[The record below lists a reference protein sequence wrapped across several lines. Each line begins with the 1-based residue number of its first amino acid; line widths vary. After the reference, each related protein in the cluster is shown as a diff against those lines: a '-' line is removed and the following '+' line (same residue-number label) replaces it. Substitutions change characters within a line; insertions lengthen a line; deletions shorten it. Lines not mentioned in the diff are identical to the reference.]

1 MKVKIEIDTQTF
13 VRFWLVVIGFVLVAL
28 AVYSARVALII
39 LGSALFFAIALSPSV
54 NRLARSLPSKSRV
67 LGTAIAYIVVVL
79 VLGLIAFLIIPP
91 IVDQTVKFAQTVPNL
106 VDTGAK
112 QYEGVSSF
120 INHYNL
126 QPEFTK
132 AVNSIKDGATQ
143 FASGFG
149 SILIN
154 SIGSVFA
161 AITAVILVLVLS
173 FLMLVEG
180 PTWLSR
186 LWSVYDNKERM
197 ERHSQVL
204 KRMYSVITGYM
215 TGQLSV
221 SALAGFISG
230 FSVFILS
237 LFFNIPANLAIPAM
251 AIVFVSSLI
260 PLFGSTIGAV
270 LVTTILLLNN
280 VTAAIIFIV
289 FFVLYQQV
297 EANYISPKIQS
308 KRIDLSPLAI
318 LASVTIGIYLFG
330 IAGGIISIP
339 IAGCLN
345 IFVSDYFS
353 RVKNPV
359 EKKSFLKKITNKI
372 TSSSR

>member
-1 MKVKIEIDTQTF
+1 MKVKIEIDTRTF
-13 VRFWLVVIGFVLVAL
+13 VRFWLVVIGFVLVAFTI
-28 AVYSARVALII
+28 YSARIALII
-39 LGSALFFAIALSPSV
+39 LGSAAFFAIALSPSV
-54 NRLARSLPSKSRV
+54 NRLSKLLPGRSRALS
-67 LGTAIAYIVVVL
+67 TAISYVAVVL
-79 VLGLIAFLIIPP
+79 AIGLFAFLIVPP

-106 VDTGAK
+106 VDSASR
-112 QYEGVSSF
+112 QYDGVNSL

-132 AVNSIKDGATQ
+132 VMNSIKDGATQ

-149 SILIN
+149 TLLIN
-154 SIGSVFA
+154 SIGSIFSVIA
-161 AITAVILVLVLS
+161 AIILVLVLS

-180 PTWLSR
+180 PTWLGR
-186 LWSVYDNKERM
+186 LWSIYEDKDKV

-204 KRMYSVITGYM
+204 KRMYSVVTGYI

-230 FSVFILS
+230 LTVFILS
-237 LFFNIPANLAIPAM
+237 LFFSVPSNLSIPAM

-260 PLFGSTIGAV
+260 PLFGSIIGAV
-270 LVTTILLLNN
+270 LISIILLLNN
-280 VTAAIIFIV
+280 VTAAIIFMIFFIV
-289 FFVLYQQV
+289 YQQI

-308 KRIDLSPLAI
+308 KKIDLSPLAI
-318 LASVTIGIYLFG
+318 LASVTVGIYLFG

-345 IFVSDYFS
+345 IFISDYFNHS
-353 RVKNPV
+353 KKTAETKGFFKN
-359 EKKSFLKKITNKI
+359 LTDKITQ
-372 TSSSR
+372 